1 MQTQFLEDLIQIIRD
16 VLILCFNDSTGDAE
30 IRGFKNTGS
39 GTHEQT
45 ILLDASGNSYLKGGN
60 VALGHDNAVKLL
72 HL

>member
-1 MQTQFLEDLIQIIRD
+1 MA
-16 VLILCFNDSTGDAE
+16 NDSTGDAE

-72 HL
+72 HLRSDATSLVILFCV